1 MNGARPR
8 VVWVGQEAGS
18 LVWETAGRLLD
29 TGVVDLERVTIAPA
43 DGSPPDRHR
52 ATARALADEVSGRPA
67 GAVLFDAAGGNA
79 FWALAHRDECG
90 IGRTPTMVWVDAA
103 SPPPVDVASREQ
115 LRMADGVIVGSDT
128 QRRRLIEYLDLE
140 ADRVWTAASPPDF
153 VQVRHPR
160 SQAGLATAAV
170 KRLEESTVA
179 PARWWSR
186 ALGVAAR
193 LVPLP
198 VARRVARILPGRIQQ
213 RLRGAV
219 DVGRDEQRRRE
230 RQRARVVQD
239 RIRSGELG
247 EIAAPEVSVVICCF
261 NQGSFVRGAIES
273 VLVQTF
279 PSFEVIVVD
288 DGSTEP
294 ATIAQ
299 LDGLDY
305 PRTTLIRQEN
315 TGLPGARNAGIR
327 RARGRFVVPLDADDE
342 LAPTFLAEFHE
353 AISGHPEAA
362 FVHCWSE
369 LFGDQHAVWVTRP
382 YNPYQ
387 QLLSNGLVGC
397 VLLRRE
403 AWEAV
408 GGYAEDLTSGNEDWD
423 LWLRLLG
430 AGWDQVEVPRP
441 LFRYRKHGVSMSVET
456 EARFEHARLEMVAR
470 HARLFE
476 GARELKAAWY
486 PWVTVLIS
494 ESSDPS
500 LLRTQDL
507 DDVEVIA
514 VGGRPAGLGDL
525 CGERSWPLREGASV
539 DAAVR
544 MAHGKTIIWW
554 NDLVGAGP
562 AALRRLALALED
574 SPHAVAAGW
583 NGRPALWRRWAVL
596 DPASPH
602 EGVVSIDGDGTVEPT
617 GTITRGG
624 FPTEGW
630 ALPATVGRLPV
641 VRQAPEEEG
650 PLPPWIGFPREG
662 ESS

>member
-1 MNGARPR
+1 MTGARPR

-18 LVWETAGRLLD
+18 LVWETAGRLFGAE
-29 TGVVDLERVTIAPA
+29 GVGVEQVTVAPA
-43 DGSPPDRHR
+43 EGLPPEVHR
-52 ATARALADEVSGRPA
+52 ATARALGEEVSARPA
-67 GAVLFDAAGGNA
+67 SAVLFDATGGTG
-79 FWALAHRDECG
+79 FWALAHRNECG
-90 IGRTPTMVWVDAA
+90 IGRTPTIVWMDPA

-115 LRMADGVIVGSDT
+115 LRMADGVIVGSDA

-140 ADRVWTAASPPDF
+140 TERVWTAASPPDS

-160 SQAGLATAAV
+160 SQAGHATAAV
-170 KRLEESTVA
+170 KRLEQSTIVSA
-179 PARWWSR
+179 PWWSR
-186 ALGVAAR
+186 AIGVAAR
-193 LVPLP
+193 LIPLP
-198 VARRVARILPGRIQQ
+198 LARQVARVLPDRIQQ

-230 RQRARVVQD
+230 RQRAREVQD
-239 RIRSGELG
+239 RIRGGELG
-247 EIAAPEVSVVICCF
+247 EIAAPEVSVVIPCF
-261 NQGSFVRGAIES
+261 NQGRYVRGAIES

-315 TGLPGARNAGIR
+315 TGLPGARNTGMR

-353 AISGHPEAA
+353 AISARPEAA

-430 AGWDQVEVPRP
+430 AGWDQVEVPKA

-476 GARELKAAWY
+476 RARELKAAWY

-500 LLRTQDL
+500 LLRAQDL

-514 VGGRPAGLGDL
+514 VGGGPAGLGDL
-525 CGERSWPLREGASV
+525 CGERSWPFREGDSV

-544 MAHGKTIIWW
+544 MAHGKTLIWW
-554 NDLVGAGP
+554 DDLVGAGP
-562 AALRRLALALED
+562 AALRRLARALED

-583 NGRPALWRRWAVL
+583 NDHPALWRRWALL

-602 EGVVSIDGDGTVEPT
+602 EGVVPIDEEGMVEPT

-624 FPTEGW
+624 FPTTGW

-662 ESS
+662 DSS